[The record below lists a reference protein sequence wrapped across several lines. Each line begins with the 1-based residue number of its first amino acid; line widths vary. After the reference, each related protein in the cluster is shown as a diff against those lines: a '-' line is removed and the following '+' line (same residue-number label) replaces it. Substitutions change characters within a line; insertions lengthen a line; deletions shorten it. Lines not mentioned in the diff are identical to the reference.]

1 MEPPA
6 TSESGKPVTPA
17 AGQSGEGGGQPPVP
31 VPGGARDTSE
41 LRLPGPMP
49 APGHLWEFLVQAGLV
64 EGGAAVL
71 AFLAFVF
78 VGQMSFLVSVGLA
91 AGVYFGVAM
100 LLPARKA
107 HRVVIDGLT
116 ASELQDVLAE
126 GNARVTRIKRD
137 AERVPVSAARQ
148 RLTGILRTAK
158 SILDDF
164 QERPQHV
171 SEARFAFDALLDAT
185 VMSLDRYDKFSRM
198 GGVAAQRGREVLE
211 GRVFPTIERGFQQ
224 LLEKLLQD
232 DLRALN
238 VDAAG
243 LEQLLNLEG
252 LADYWRDGRAREEG
266 PGRPAGTEGMEASKQ
281 TAGADPAGTREERQA
296 P

>member
-1 MEPPA
+1 
-6 TSESGKPVTPA
+6 
-17 AGQSGEGGGQPPVP
+17 
-31 VPGGARDTSE
+31 
-41 LRLPGPMP
+41 MP

-100 LLPARKA
+100 LLPERKA
-107 HRVVIDGLT
+107 HRVVIYGLT
-116 ASELQDVLAE
+116 ASDLQDVLAE

-238 VDAAG
+238 VDAAF
-243 LEQLLNLEG
+243 LTLDSDVRSKVAEVFPSLSFV
-252 LADYWRDGRAREEG
+252 A
-266 PGRPAGTEGMEASKQ
+266 PAQ
-281 TAGADPAGTREERQA
+281 
-296 P
+296 

>member
-1 MEPPA
+1 LESPA
-6 TSESGKPVTPA
+6 TDSGKPVTPA
-17 AGQSGEGGGQPPVP
+17 AGQNGEGGDQPPVP
-31 VPGGARDTSE
+31 VPVGVRDTRE

-49 APGHLWEFLVQAGLV
+49 APGHLWDFLVQSGLA
-64 EGGAAVL
+64 EGGAAAL
-71 AFLAFVF
+71 AFLAFMF
-78 VGQMSFLVSVGLA
+78 VGQISFLVSVGLA

-107 HRVVIDGLT
+107 NRVVIGGLT

-126 GNARVTRIKRD
+126 GRARVTRIERD
-137 AERVPVSAARQ
+137 VERVPVSAARQ

-158 SILDDF
+158 SILADF
-164 QERPQHV
+164 QERPRHV

-185 VMSLDRYDKFSRM
+185 VMSLDRYEKFSRVS
-198 GGVAAQRGREVLE
+198 GLAAQRGREVLE

-238 VDAAG
+238 VDAAV
-243 LEQLLNLEG
+243 LEQMLDLEG
-252 LADYWRDGRAREEG
+252 LSEDGRAREEG
-266 PGRPAGTEGMEASKQ
+266 SERNAGAEGMEARKQ
-281 TAGADPAGTREERQA
+281 IAGADPAGTREKRQA